1 MNCIAFAINIK
12 GKQISQFK
20 SYTFNSMVNFNDT
33 SLGANNLGL
42 FNLTGDTDNGVKI
55 LSELELVM
63 TDMGIKNPKR
73 LRYFYIGFESNA
85 DLLLTVTCDESVIK
99 TYNIKANK
107 TGQQR
112 TRVPIGRDI
121 YGRYWSFNITNPN
134 GNPFAVDAIDVL
146 PIIRNEFNVSV

>member
-20 SYTFNSMVNFNDT
+20 NFTFSSMVNFNGV
-33 SLGANNLGL
+33 SLGVNNLGL
-42 FNLTGDTDNGVKI
+42 FNLTGDTDNEVKI
-55 LSELELVM
+55 LAELELVM

-73 LRYFYIGFESNA
+73 LRYFYISFESDK
-85 DLLLTVTCDESVIK
+85 DLLLTVTCNESVVK
-99 TYNIKANK
+99 TYTIKANK
-107 TGQQR
+107 IGQQR

-134 GNPFAVDAIDVL
+134 GTSFAIDAIDVL